1 MPAPTLRQIA
11 ALAGVSPM
19 TVSRAMVGRGRIA
32 ETTRQRIVQLAREHG
47 YTPDPAIAKLM
58 HHLRG
63 RRAQRFQSLIV
74 GLSTRR
80 ADDPEVYF
88 RMISRGAKTRLAER
102 GYSYEPMHI
111 PSNPA
116 DWAGLQRTLKSRG
129 VEGVLILPQAAPIDL
144 THMLDWSQFCVVAAS
159 ASATLPGAHRVT
171 PHHFANMLLL
181 CRTLTQQGHRRIGL
195 VITSD
200 HDRRTEHG
208 FTAGVTWHGLNE
220 SAHFVPPYISH
231 QNNPA
236 ELRAWFAREK
246 PDVIITSQLSTAR
259 ACAADLRCK
268 LRGPV
273 RFVCTSRLPTRA
285 AQIAG
290 IDERPELIGAAAADR
305 LASMVERRKPTLTL
319 APQSTLL
326 TGRWID

>member
-11 ALAGVSPM
+11 ALAGVSSM
-19 TVSRAMVGRGRIA
+19 TVSRAIVGRGRIA
-32 ETTRQRIVQLAREHG
+32 EATRQRIVQLAREHG
-47 YTPDPAIAKLM
+47 YVPDPEIAKLM

-74 GLSTRR
+74 GLSTRQV
-80 ADDPEVYF
+80 DDPEIYF
-88 RMISRGAKTRLAER
+88 RMICRGAKTRLTER
-102 GYSYEPMHI
+102 GYGFDHMQIST
-111 PSNPA
+111 NPA
-116 DWAGLQRTLKSRG
+116 DWAGLQRTLKNRG
-129 VEGVLILPQAAPIDL
+129 VEGILILPQAAPINL
-144 THMLDWSQFCVVAAS
+144 THLLDWSAFCVVAAS

-195 VITSD
+195 VIASD

-220 SAHFVPPYISH
+220 AAHFVPPYISRKSD
-231 QNNPA
+231 PT
-236 ELRAWFAREK
+236 ELRAWFEREK

-259 ACAADLRCK
+259 TCAAQLRCK
-268 LRGPV
+268 LHGPI

-285 AQIAG
+285 IQISG
-290 IDERPELIGAAAADR
+290 IDERPEIIGAAAADR
-305 LASMVERRKPTLTL
+305 LASMVERRKPTLTQ
-319 APQSTLL
+319 ATQSTLL
-326 TGRWID
+326 TGLYVD

>member
-1 MPAPTLRQIA
+1 MPTPTLRQIA
-11 ALAGVSPM
+11 ALAGVSSM
-19 TVSRAMVGRGRIA
+19 TVSRAIAGRGRIA
-32 ETTRQRIVQLAREHG
+32 EATRQRIVQLAREHG
-47 YTPDPAIAKLM
+47 YVPDPEIAKLM

-74 GLSTRR
+74 GLSTRQ

-88 RMISRGAKTRLAER
+88 RLISRGAKTRLAER
-102 GYSYEPMHI
+102 GYGFEPMHI
-111 PSNPA
+111 SANPTDWPS
-116 DWAGLQRTLKSRG
+116 LQRTLKSRG
-129 VEGVLILPQAAPIDL
+129 VEGILILPQVAPIDL
-144 THMLDWSQFCVVAAS
+144 THLLDWSLFCVVAAS

-195 VITSD
+195 VIASD

-220 SAHFVPPYISH
+220 AAHFVPPYISR
-231 QNNPA
+231 QSDPA
-236 ELRAWFAREK
+236 GLRAWFAREK

-259 ACAADLRCK
+259 TCAAQLRCK
-268 LRGPV
+268 LRGAV

-305 LASMVERRKPTLTL
+305 LASMVERRKPTLTQ

>member
-1 MPAPTLRQIA
+1 
-11 ALAGVSPM
+11 M
-19 TVSRAMVGRGRIA
+19 TVSRAIVGRGRIA
-32 ETTRQRIVQLAREHG
+32 EATRQRIVKLAREHG
-47 YTPDPAIAKLM
+47 YVPDPEIAKLM

-74 GLSTRR
+74 GLSTRK

-102 GYSYEPMHI
+102 GYGFDHMHI
-111 PSNPA
+111 SDNPA
-116 DWAGLQRTLKSRG
+116 DWSGLQRTLKSRG
-129 VEGVLILPQAAPIDL
+129 VEGILILPQAAPIDL
-144 THMLDWSQFCVVAAS
+144 TQLLDWSQFCVVAAS
-159 ASATLPGAHRVT
+159 ASATVPGAHRVT

-195 VITSD
+195 VIASE

-220 SAHFVPPYISH
+220 GTHFVPPYISH
-231 QNNPA
+231 QSNPV
-236 ELRAWFAREK
+236 ELRAWFAREN

-259 ACAADLRCK
+259 TCAAQLGCK
-268 LRGPV
+268 LRGRV
-273 RFVCTSRLPTRA
+273 RFVCTSRLPSRST
-285 AQIAG
+285 QIDG

-305 LASMVERRKPTLTL
+305 LASMVERRKPTLTQ

-326 TGRWID
+326 TGRWVD

>member
-1 MPAPTLRQIA
+1 MLTPTLRQIA
-11 ALAGVSPM
+11 ALAGVSSM
-19 TVSRAMVGRGRIA
+19 TVSRAIAGRGRIA
-32 ETTRQRIVQLAREHG
+32 EATRQRIVQLAREHG
-47 YTPDPAIAKLM
+47 YAPDPEIAKLM

-74 GLSTRR
+74 GLSTRQ

-88 RMISRGAKTRLAER
+88 RLISRGAKTRFAER
-102 GYSYEPMHI
+102 GYGFEPMHI
-111 PSNPA
+111 SANPA
-116 DWAGLQRTLKSRG
+116 DWPSLQRTLKSRG
-129 VEGVLILPQAAPIDL
+129 VEGILILPQVAPIDL
-144 THMLDWSQFCVVAAS
+144 THLLDWSQFCVVAAS

-181 CRTLTQQGHRRIGL
+181 CRTLKQQGHRRIGL
-195 VITSD
+195 VIASD

-220 SAHFVPPYISH
+220 AAPFVPPYISP
-231 QNNPA
+231 QSDPA
-236 ELRAWFAREK
+236 GLRAWFARDK
-246 PDVIITSQLSTAR
+246 PDVLITSQLSTAR
-259 ACAADLRCK
+259 TCAAQLRCK
-268 LRGPV
+268 LRGAV

-305 LASMVERRKPTLTL
+305 LASMVERRKPTLSQ

-326 TGRWID
+326 TGRWVD

>member
-1 MPAPTLRQIA
+1 MPSPSLRQIA
-11 ALAGVSPM
+11 ALAGVSSM
-19 TVSRAMVGRGRIA
+19 TVSRAIVGRGRIA
-32 ETTRQRIVQLAREHG
+32 EATRQRIVQLAREHG
-47 YTPDPAIAKLM
+47 YVPDPEIAKLM

-63 RRAQRFQSLIV
+63 RRTQRFQSLIV
-74 GLSTRR
+74 GLSTRQ

-88 RMISRGAKTRLAER
+88 RLISRGAKTRLAER
-102 GYSYEPMHI
+102 GYGFDSMYI
-111 PSNPA
+111 PANPA
-116 DWAGLQRTLKSRG
+116 DWPSLQRTLKSRG

-144 THMLDWSQFCVVAAS
+144 TQLLDWSQFCVVAAS

-195 VITSD
+195 VITLD

-208 FTAGVTWHGLNE
+208 FSAGVTWHGLNE
-220 SAHFVPPYISH
+220 ASHFVPPYISR
-231 QNNPA
+231 QSDPA
-236 ELRAWFAREK
+236 RLRAWFAREK
-246 PDVIITSQLSTAR
+246 PDVIITSQMSTAR
-259 ACAADLRCK
+259 TCAAQLRCK

-273 RFVCTSRLPTRA
+273 RFVCTSRLPTRS
-285 AQIAG
+285 AQVAG

-305 LASMVERRKPTLTL
+305 LASMVECGKPPLTQ

-326 TGRWID
+326 TGRWVG